1 MSSPFCVQRGLA
13 TLGLK
18 VVLSKKPK
26 RMDEEQFQKFLV
38 QLKAQLEKK
47 VDQWLQ
53 VQLEKEMEERV
64 RALNIL
70 KSEQTGAQ
78 LVGDVVP
85 APGDGVV
92 DGDQMFVHR
101 VSEALRRHKGCV
113 IVVMKRVKR
122 NRAKQ
127 WKYD

>member
-1 MSSPFCVQRGLA
+1 MSLPFCVQRGLA

-18 VVLSKKPK
+18 VVLSKNPK
-26 RMDEEQFQKFLV
+26 RMDEELFQKFLA
-38 QLKAQLEKK
+38 QLKAQLDREM
-47 VDQWLQ
+47 DQWLQ
-53 VQLEKEMEERV
+53 EQLEKKMEERV

-101 VSEALRRHKGCV
+101 VTEALRRQKGCV
-113 IVVMKRVKR
+113 IVLMKRVKK